1 MSGPGTGSVSPSTA
15 RRVWEVLEPLHA
27 LIYFAPEARDAF
39 TDLGLKGFWMGYFA
53 SRAAPMGAVDAPVVT
68 ATFFNFPHRMVA
80 RALPDAWA
88 YASPDAVLRSR
99 YAAADAMWRRV
110 FGDADVE
117 ELVDLARRAAT
128 AACDELAGRALFA
141 AHAALEWPDAPHVAL
156 WHAATLLREHRGDA
170 HVAALVAEGVSG
182 AASHVLAV
190 AAGATTRERLQPS
203 RGWDDDEWDAAAAT
217 VAGRERELR
226 AAVEARTDAAALPP
240 LLTLGAAGLDRLIE
254 LATPLTARVIGT
266 EVPVPNPIGV
276 R

>member
-1 MSGPGTGSVSPSTA
+1 MSGPGTASVSPSTA

-39 TDLGLKGFWMGYFA
+39 AGLGLKGFWMGYFA

-80 RALPDAWA
+80 RALPDAWS
-88 YASPDAVLRSR
+88 YASPETVLRAR
-99 YAAADAMWRRV
+99 YAAADLVWRRV
-110 FGDADVE
+110 FGDTDVD
-117 ELVDLARRAAT
+117 ELAGLARRAAT
-128 AACDELAGRALFA
+128 AAAADFAGRALFA
-141 AHAALEWPDAPHVAL
+141 AHAALDWPDQAHLAL
-156 WHAATLLREHRGDA
+156 WHAATLLREHRGDG
-170 HVAALVAEGVSG
+170 HVAALVAEGVTS

-226 AAVEARTDAAALPP
+226 EAVEARTDAAALPP
-240 LLTLGAAGLDRLIE
+240 LLTLGADRIERLIQ
-254 LATPLTARVIGT
+254 LAAPLTARVIGA